1 MLSDLVLKLNARVA
15 LFIKYWASGT
25 VFLVVAWASF
35 FLLQAFSL
43 LAWALGFAAIVVYFI
58 AVPYVLGR
66 IIMRMVALQ
75 IFSEELTKLSTRE

>member
-1 MLSDLVLKLNARVA
+1 MLSDLVPKLNVKVA
-15 LFIKYWASGT
+15 LFLKYWASGT

-43 LAWALGFAAIVVYFI
+43 LAWALGLAVLVVYLI

-66 IIMRMVALQ
+66 IIMRMAAIQ